1 MISRDFIFS
10 EKKSDRIK
18 RHLLFWSCYS
28 VYFIFFHAI
37 GSGPAE
43 ISNFRNIPYSAW
55 EAFHMLVPQILFA
68 YVLIDFIVPAFI
80 LKRRYILS
88 VFWIIFFLGAAFVV
102 AFILLN
108 YVFAG
113 ITVYFLPEKFML
125 SKPRPSPGYA
135 MLARVVTLKGCVMA
149 STIVGSI
156 RLFKYWHLK
165 EKRNLELLKE
175 KTEAQLQLLT
185 AQVHPQFLFNTLKN
199 IHSKTQ
205 NESPGSARMIME
217 LSHILRY
224 VIDEGKHALVPL
236 NSELKMIADYI
247 NLEKIRYDEKLDIH
261 ISMPSQTGDIYI
273 APLLILP
280 FVENCFK
287 HGTSKMLKNPW
298 INLKMDLNGTSLFL
312 KIMNGKKPTTNQ
324 QNRRKGTGIGNVR
337 KRLELLYKD
346 RYTLEVN
353 DHEEVFIVNLTMEL
367 IKIDQ
372 PATAQSQK
380 TTSVISYA

>member
-1 MISRDFIFS
+1 MINRDFIFS
-10 EKKSDRIK
+10 EKRSDRIK
-18 RHLLFWSCYS
+18 RHLLFWFCYCLF
-28 VYFIFFHAI
+28 FIFMHAI
-37 GSGPAE
+37 GSGPRE

-55 EAFHMLVPQILFA
+55 EAFHMLVPQILFT

-80 LKRRYILS
+80 LKRRYILA
-88 VFWIIFFLGAAFVV
+88 VFWVAVFLIATSALT
-102 AFILLN
+102 FILLN
-108 YVFAG
+108 YVFADK
-113 ITVYFLPEKFML
+113 TVHILPEKFML
-125 SKPRPSPGYA
+125 SKPRQPVTFF
-135 MLARVVTLKGCVMA
+135 MLARVGTVKGTVMA
-149 STIVGSI
+149 ATAACSI

-175 KTEAQLQLLT
+175 KTEAELQLLT

-236 NSELKMIADYI
+236 DSELKMIADYI
-247 NLEKIRYDEKLDIH
+247 NLEKIRYDEKLDLH
-261 ISMPSQTGDIYI
+261 VSMPSQTGNIYI

-287 HGTSKMLKNPW
+287 HGTSKMLANPW
-298 INLKMDLNGTSLFL
+298 INLKMGLNGTSLFL
-312 KIMNGKKPTTNQ
+312 KIMNGKKPATSQHNG
-324 QNRRKGTGIGNVR
+324 RKGTGIGNVK

-346 RYTLEVN
+346 RYTLEVI

-367 IKIDQ
+367 VKLDQ
-372 PATAQSQK
+372 PAPAQSQK
-380 TTSVISYA
+380 TTSSISYA